1 MHATIIFDTH
11 SHQLRPT
18 MRSEISARSLCTRS
32 KELSSFLAQQGRHL
46 PRLIICIRSFVSSCL
61 SHPEKSNVSPSD
73 SIIFLYLG
81 IAMVNYQMYQ
91 WDPVFISVTF
101 FLCLFVRSDN
111 IQNADSI
118 EEFDIAEPSVP
129 GCSRRLSTTIEKE

>member
-1 MHATIIFDTH
+1 M
-11 SHQLRPT
+11 
-18 MRSEISARSLCTRS
+18 
-32 KELSSFLAQQGRHL
+32 
-46 PRLIICIRSFVSSCL
+46 
-61 SHPEKSNVSPSD
+61 VSPSD

-129 GCSRRLSTTIEKE
+129 GC

>member
-1 MHATIIFDTH
+1 M
-11 SHQLRPT
+11 
-18 MRSEISARSLCTRS
+18 
-32 KELSSFLAQQGRHL
+32 
-46 PRLIICIRSFVSSCL
+46 
-61 SHPEKSNVSPSD
+61 VSPSD

-101 FLCLFVRSDN
+101 FLCLFVRLN
-111 IQNADSI
+111 KIQNADSI
-118 EEFDIAEPSVP
+118 EEFDIAEPSVL

>member
-1 MHATIIFDTH
+1 MFITFRKT
-11 SHQLRPT
+11 QWFPPT
-18 MRSEISARSLCTRS
+18 
-32 KELSSFLAQQGRHL
+32 
-46 PRLIICIRSFVSSCL
+46 
-61 SHPEKSNVSPSD
+61 PSD

-111 IQNADSI
+111 IQNVDSI
-118 EEFDIAEPSVP
+118 D
-129 GCSRRLSTTIEKE
+129 

>member
-1 MHATIIFDTH
+1 M
-11 SHQLRPT
+11 
-18 MRSEISARSLCTRS
+18 
-32 KELSSFLAQQGRHL
+32 
-46 PRLIICIRSFVSSCL
+46 
-61 SHPEKSNVSPSD
+61 VSPSD

-91 WDPVFISVTF
+91 WDPVFIAVTF

-111 IQNADSI
+111 IQGADSI

-129 GCSRRLSTTIEKE
+129 GC

>member
-1 MHATIIFDTH
+1 M
-11 SHQLRPT
+11 
-18 MRSEISARSLCTRS
+18 
-32 KELSSFLAQQGRHL
+32 
-46 PRLIICIRSFVSSCL
+46 
-61 SHPEKSNVSPSD
+61 VSPSD

-91 WDPVFISVTF
+91 WDPVFIAVTF

-118 EEFDIAEPSVP
+118 EEFDIAEPSAL
-129 GCSRRLSTTIEKE
+129 GC

>member
-1 MHATIIFDTH
+1 M
-11 SHQLRPT
+11 
-18 MRSEISARSLCTRS
+18 
-32 KELSSFLAQQGRHL
+32 
-46 PRLIICIRSFVSSCL
+46 
-61 SHPEKSNVSPSD
+61 VSPSD

-91 WDPVFISVTF
+91 WDPVFIAVTF

-118 EEFDIAEPSVP
+118 EEFDIAEPSAL
-129 GCSRRLSTTIEKE
+129 GCSRRLSTTIEKEWNQLVVVNRFHFHHCYKDDKNDKDDKDDRDDKDDKLI